1 MRRQPLAHRSDNAME
16 QQPDGGA
23 SALMA
28 KVKVASSDPAVRD
41 MKEVCPACPR
51 AALITELLMTPL
63 DDHACVQFLRLV
75 KMPHDPQACQRALL
89 LSKRSTLQS

>member
-1 MRRQPLAHRSDNAME
+1 MADSTDAHERVAISNTAWGASEVDEVLMRRQPLSHRSDNAME

-41 MKEVCPACPR
+41 MKEVCAPP
-51 AALITELLMTPL
+51 
-63 DDHACVQFLRLV
+63 V
-75 KMPHDPQACQRALL
+75 HDQ
-89 LSKRSTLQS
+89 STDNC

>member
-1 MRRQPLAHRSDNAME
+1 MMIRPVLTEQSRSREHRVGASEVDEVLMRRQSLSHRSDNAME

-41 MKEVCPACPR
+41 MKEVCAPP
-51 AALITELLMTPL
+51 
-63 DDHACVQFLRLV
+63 V
-75 KMPHDPQACQRALL
+75 HDQ
-89 LSKRSTLQS
+89 STDNC